1 MTTPVRDP
9 GPCVVPK
16 VEVKT
21 EDVDATFEDSLSRFQ
36 QFIEKQGYP
45 REVVWIACDDLIV
58 TGKGF
63 FYVRVPDVRESEIQA
78 RMLFEQG
85 TRQQKGVLFDTI
97 CVGHRE
103 SFCYAWVPRDVDQA
117 QRAMMSN
124 GLKLSVKTNKIPGIK
139 IRSWFYWLVLRTRY
153 WRSIRS

>member
-9 GPCVVPK
+9 GPCVVRK

-63 FYVRVPDVRESEIQA
+63 FYVRVPDVRESEF
-78 RMLFEQG
+78 RHECCLSKEQG
-85 TRQQKGVLFDTI
+85 SRRAFFLTL
-97 CVGHRE
+97 
-103 SFCYAWVPRDVDQA
+103 SAWVTASRS
-117 QRAMMSN
+117 AMR
-124 GLKLSVKTNKIPGIK
+124 GYRVT
-139 IRSWFYWLVLRTRY
+139 
-153 WRSIRS
+153 